1 MAHDERC
8 ARLENNCGI
17 NRIGGYMA
25 EVLTEVK
32 VESSE
37 KVTITPR
44 AAQEIRK
51 IKADNSIPETHALRL
66 GIKGGGCSGMSYVL
80 AFDEKPR
87 QGDNVLEQEGL
98 TVYVDAKS
106 LFYLSGT
113 VLDFSEGLDGRGFVF
128 NNPNAAKTCGCGQSF
143 GV

>member
-1 MAHDERC
+1 MTTET
-8 ARLENNCGI
+8 LSV
-17 NRIGGYMA
+17 A
-25 EVLTEVK
+25 EATE
-32 VESSE
+32 S
-37 KVTITPR
+37 VTITPR

-51 IKADNSIPETHALRL
+51 IKSENNIPETHALRL

-87 QGDNVLEQEGL
+87 QGDKVFSIEGL
-98 TVYVDAKS
+98 TVHVDAKS

-113 VLDFSEGLDGRGFVF
+113 TLDFSDGLNGRGFVF
-128 NNPNAAKTCGCGQSF
+128 NNPNAARTCGCGSSF

>member
-1 MAHDERC
+1 MTDATFD
-8 ARLENNCGI
+8 
-17 NRIGGYMA
+17 
-25 EVLTEVK
+25 VK
-32 VESSE
+32 MQTSE
-37 KVTITPR
+37 MVVITPR

-51 IKADNSIPETHALRL
+51 IKSDNNIPETHALRL

-87 QGDNVLEQEGL
+87 TGDETFQIEGI
-98 TVYVDAKS
+98 TVYIDPKS

-113 VLDFSEGLDGRGFVF
+113 SLDFSDGLNGRGFVF
-128 NNPNAAKTCGCGQSF
+128 NNPNAARTCGCGSSF